1 MANDFNDFGGI
12 PFLDKL
18 KMLADYAPLLSKL
31 QAIIATD
38 DAHEQALRV
47 IEAAKWAAGKTDTPD
62 DNEALHHIEAVLKTK
77 EGKDLFH
84 WLVEKV
90 QENGGDSR

>member
-1 MANDFNDFGGI
+1 MANEYGDFGAI

-47 IEAAKWAAGKTDTPD
+47 ISAAKWAAGKTDTPI
-62 DNEALHHIEAVLKTK
+62 DNEALHHLEAVLRTK

-84 WLVEKV
+84 WFVEKI
-90 QENGGDSR
+90 EETGGGAN